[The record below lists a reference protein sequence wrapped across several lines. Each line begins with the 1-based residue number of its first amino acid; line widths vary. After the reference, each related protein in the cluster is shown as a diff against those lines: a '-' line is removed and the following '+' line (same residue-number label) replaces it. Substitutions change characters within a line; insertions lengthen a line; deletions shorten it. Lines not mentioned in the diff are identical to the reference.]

1 MCLWKRPAKTPP
13 SFWAW
18 RKKCS
23 SFLEHGNGRANQ
35 RFVSGPDGF
44 WYSGRH
50 LKWNKKTAK
59 KHCWCFNTRV
69 CVCLYVRVFVKL
81 WTYPP
86 DCGVLTRPPRWCCDP
101 CFPQH
106 NTDTGGA
113 DHSCSICGK
122 SLSSASSLDRHML
135 VHSGERPYKC
145 TVCGQSFTTN
155 GNMHRWVRVAR
166 VRSLEPAGGWPKAE
180 WPSGRLAQRQQEG
193 RSCVEKPALV
203 LSACLYRLHCVR
215 GVCSWEPAIP
225 RLGLWLMGAS
235 SGWPSASRSVFAEIR
250 RWAADQTQR
259 NPRGLA

>member
-23 SFLEHGNGRANQ
+23 SLLEHGNGRANQ

-59 KHCWCFNTRV
+59 KHCWRFNTHVCV

-81 WTYPP
+81 WTYTSRLPSLGPP
-86 DCGVLTRPPRWCCDP
+86 PQWRCDP

-155 GNMHRWVRVAR
+155 GNMHRWVRAACI
-166 VRSLEPAGGWPKAE
+166 RSLEPAGAWPKAE
-180 WPSGRLAQRQQEG
+180 WPSSRLAQRQEEV

-203 LSACLYRLHCVR
+203 LSACLYSLQCVR
-215 GVCSWEPAIP
+215 GVAPGSQ
-225 RLGLWLMGAS
+225 RYLGLVC
-235 SGWPSASRSVFAEIR
+235 GWWGNLQGDPWPVGVSLLRYGGGQLIR
-250 RWAADQTQR
+250 RRETLED
-259 NPRGLA
+259 